1 MRPSASGPLARGLAR
16 FARSPLRRF
25 RQVAL
30 CGATVLAV
38 AGCEELGGLEGLG
51 LPAPVQTGVTVSRN
65 EVTIVGPRGFC
76 VYPSATR
83 DRDGRSF
90 VLLGNCAAIFR
101 SPDAAQPNIHAVL
114 TATVQETDTVR
125 VATQGRA
132 LADLLRSETGR
143 GMLSR
148 SGDPDTVKVL
158 DSFQR
163 GDVLFVHASDSSA
176 GYAPEMTP
184 AYWRAFF
191 DLNGRIVSVAVLGF
205 EADPIA
211 SDVGQRTVRDFA
223 DLIRRNNPVPP
234 S

>member
-1 MRPSASGPLARGLAR
+1 MGALASGFIRSAFVVLRRCLRGL
-16 FARSPLRRF
+16 F
-25 RQVAL
+25 
-30 CGATVLAV
+30 CGAVLLAL

-51 LPAPVQTGVTVSRN
+51 LPTPVQSGVSVSRDQ
-65 EVTIVGPRGFC
+65 VKILGPRGFC

-83 DRDGRSF
+83 DRNGQSF

-101 SPDAAQPNIHAVL
+101 SPDAAQPDIRAVL
-114 TATVQETDTVR
+114 TATVRETDTLR
-125 VATQGRA
+125 VATQGSV

-143 GMLSR
+143 GLLSR
-148 SGDPDTVKVL
+148 TGDPETVEVL

-163 GDVLFVHASDSSA
+163 GEILFVHASDSSA

-191 DLNGRIVSVAVLGF
+191 DLKGRIVSVAVLGF
-205 EADPIA
+205 EADPI
-211 SDVGQRTVRDFA
+211 STEVGQRTVRDFA
-223 DLIRRNNPVPP
+223 ELIRRSNQDPP